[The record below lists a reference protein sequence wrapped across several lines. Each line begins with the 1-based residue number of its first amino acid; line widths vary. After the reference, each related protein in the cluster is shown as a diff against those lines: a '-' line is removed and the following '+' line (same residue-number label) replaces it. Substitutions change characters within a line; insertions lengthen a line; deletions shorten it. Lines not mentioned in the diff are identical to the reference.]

1 MNKSAK
7 EKAKKRMNLILNSNK
22 PNETDSTQKARWD
35 FNKEYGL
42 NFHDKA
48 VTEVIKNL
56 FSSISYLILRYF
68 KEFKKMISLN

>member
-22 PNETDSTQKARWD
+22 PNETDSTKKARWD

-42 NFHDKA
+42 NFYDRA
-48 VTEVIKNL
+48 VSEVVINL
-56 FSSISYLILRYF
+56 FSSIL
-68 KEFKKMISLN
+68 